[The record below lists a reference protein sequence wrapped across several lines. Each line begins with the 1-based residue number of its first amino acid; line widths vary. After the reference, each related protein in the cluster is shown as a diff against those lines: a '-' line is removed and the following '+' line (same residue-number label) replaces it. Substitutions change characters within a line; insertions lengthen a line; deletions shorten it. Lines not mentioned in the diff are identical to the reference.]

1 MVKNPLPANAGHANL
16 IPGSGRSPGEGNG
29 NPLQCSCLG
38 NSMNRGAW
46 WATVHGVTKGQDR
59 MLLTE
64 QQHMI
69 SRDIVSLV
77 MNSDGV
83 QPRSQVALSA
93 EESLSVKKGQHLPP
107 TIPQPQPMIDG

>member
-1 MVKNPLPANAGHANL
+1 MVKNPLPADAGHANL
-16 IPGSGRSPGEGNG
+16 IPGSGRYPGEGND

-38 NSMNRGAW
+38 NSMDRGAW
-46 WATVHGVTKGQDR
+46 RATVHGVIKGQDR
-59 MLLTE
+59 TLLTE
-64 QQHMI
+64 EQHMI

-93 EESLSVKKGQHLPP
+93 EEALSAKQGQHLPP
-107 TIPQPQPMIDG
+107 TTSQPRPMSDG

>member
-1 MVKNPLPANAGHANL
+1 MVKNPLPADAGHANL
-16 IPGSGRSPGEGNG
+16 IPGSGRHPGEGNG

-38 NSMNRGAW
+38 NSMDRGAW
-46 WATVHGVTKGQDR
+46 QATVHGVTKGQDR
-59 MLLTE
+59 TLLTE

-69 SRDIVSLV
+69 SRDIASLV

-93 EESLSVKKGQHLPP
+93 EELPSAKQGQHLPP
-107 TIPQPQPMIDG
+107 TISQPRPMING